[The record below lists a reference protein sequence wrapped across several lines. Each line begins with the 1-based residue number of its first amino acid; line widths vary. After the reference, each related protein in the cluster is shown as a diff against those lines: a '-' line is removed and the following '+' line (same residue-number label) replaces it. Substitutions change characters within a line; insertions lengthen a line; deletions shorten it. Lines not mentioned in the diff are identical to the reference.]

1 MGSNW
6 MTPSDEVMSGWR
18 SVQRIGLASS
28 LERDSKS
35 GPFRLRAMLSL
46 LQLVSIVCIVGLS
59 EGNSAAHPALIT
71 INRISTGSLPRG
83 HQDGERGGRGTAV
96 NQPVGKPD
104 PGENLIPSGGD
115 YVLGSTDLIE
125 VHIEDAPE
133 LSKKFTVGS
142 DGTISMEYLKSV
154 TVGGRTCRE
163 VEKEIADGLRG
174 RYLRDPHVTVTVLQ
188 SNSRSYYVQGAVHTP
203 GMYVAAGH
211 PTLMKL
217 ITIAGG
223 LADNHGS
230 TAYIIREIREPA
242 GNLGTGA
249 DSSGQSVPV
258 RSQGSS
264 GAASDKPKYDLMK
277 TNINGLFRGDFSQDM
292 AIQPGDIINIPQ
304 TDLFFVAGE
313 VRKPGSF
320 PLKDGTTLQQ
330 AISMAEG
337 TTFKAA
343 TGDAIIFRDDPRGK
357 RTEIKVDVG
366 AVMRGKREDIPILA
380 NDIIVVPN
388 SRTRSALQIML
399 QGFGTSALRVPVP

>member
-1 MGSNW
+1 M
-6 MTPSDEVMSGWR
+6 
-18 SVQRIGLASS
+18 
-28 LERDSKS
+28 
-35 GPFRLRAMLSL
+35 
-46 LQLVSIVCIVGLS
+46 
-59 EGNSAAHPALIT
+59 
-71 INRISTGSLPRG
+71 
-83 HQDGERGGRGTAV
+83 
-96 NQPVGKPD
+96 
-104 PGENLIPSGGD
+104 
-115 YVLGSTDLIE
+115 GSTDVIE
-125 VHIEDAPE
+125 VRIEDAPE

-142 DGTISMEYLKSV
+142 DGTISMEYLKAV
-154 TVGGRTCRE
+154 PVGGRTCRE

-188 SNSRSYYVQGAVHTP
+188 SNSRSYYVQGAVHAP
-203 GMYVAAGH
+203 GMYVVPGH

-230 TAYIIREIREPA
+230 TAYIIREIREPR
-242 GNLGTGA
+242 GNVGRGSA
-249 DSSGQSVPV
+249 DQSVPV
-258 RSQGSS
+258 GSQVSS
-264 GAASDKPKYDLMK
+264 AAGGKPMYDLMK

-313 VRKPGSF
+313 VRKPGPF

-343 TGDAIIFRDDPRGK
+343 SGDAIIFRDDPRGK
-357 RTEIKVDVG
+357 RIEIRVDVG

-399 QGFGTSALRVPVP
+399 QGFGTSALRVPIP

>member
-1 MGSNW
+1 VAAWCLFG
-6 MTPSDEVMSGWR
+6 V
-18 SVQRIGLASS
+18 A
-28 LERDSKS
+28 
-35 GPFRLRAMLSL
+35 
-46 LQLVSIVCIVGLS
+46 
-59 EGNSAAHPALIT
+59 SAA
-71 INRISTGSLPRG
+71 SFPRVQ
-83 HQDGERGGRGTAV
+83 QDGQQTSGRGTAL
-96 NQPVGKPD
+96 NQPGSKPNAV
-104 PGENLIPSGGD
+104 ENSMPSGGD
-115 YVLGSTDLIE
+115 YVLGSTDVIE

-142 DGTISMEYLKSV
+142 DGTIAMEYLKAV
-154 TVGGRTCRE
+154 PVGGKTCRE
-163 VEKEIADGLRG
+163 VEKEIAEGLRG
-174 RYLRDPHVTVTVLQ
+174 RYLRDPHVSVTVLQ

-203 GMYVAAGH
+203 GMYVVAGN

-230 TAYIIREIREPA
+230 TAYIIREIRESR
-242 GNLGTGA
+242 GNTATGS
-249 DSSGQSVPV
+249 DSSDHSGLEA
-258 RSQGSS
+258 SQGPSAP
-264 GAASDKPKYDLMK
+264 AAATPKYDLMK
-277 TNINGLFRGDFSQDM
+277 TNINSLFRGDFSQDM
-292 AIQPGDIINIPQ
+292 TIQPGDIINIPQ

-313 VRKPGSF
+313 VRKPGPF

-357 RTEIKVDVG
+357 RIEIKVDVG
-366 AVMRGKREDIPILA
+366 AVMRGKREDVPILA

-399 QGFGTSALRVPVP
+399 QGFGTSALRLPLP